1 MRGAAHWLLVLLI
14 IGLSLPTVTAGDE
27 ATVKIPLKDYL
38 TLVEQAREIEEARD
52 AAVAKA
58 EPIVNQV
65 ISQASVLTIN
75 DETAEVRSTF
85 EVEVRGRPEE
95 VLKVPLTGL
104 CWQAEVEPSVNAS
117 LSFAEDGI
125 ALVAA
130 APGTYTIQASSTVA
144 IDGDS
149 GVSRLEI
156 ARNVAPVAVTEI
168 DLPADVAWSCTGS
181 VVAEDQVEQGRRH
194 LRLALRRDHQHA
206 LEMRREIKGGEA
218 ERALAQTVVVTI
230 LKLKPDGPSRHDVML
245 YEVSRGKLSAHRVE
259 LPPGMVVER
268 IGTDE
273 GDVPPIADGRTLVV
287 QRNTRLSGSGYM
299 VVQSRPEV
307 EQGRLDLAPIVPTVE
322 VRARYLTLSSNVA
335 AEAIPAPD
343 DSWTR
348 VDLGDLP
355 EEIRSSAAGLDLVAA
370 WRWQGQTAPASVIVN
385 RLPMAEQVQG
395 LINRRETTTLLT
407 VEGTLLHRDQMI
419 VSRGASSLKLLFP
432 QGATV
437 WSAEVNG
444 LAVRPLER
452 NGATVVPLPFAT
464 TRETRVEVVSVQ
476 QRAIASGRSRVTL
489 SAPQVT
495 VPVLTHSWRLLLPD
509 ENRYRYST
517 GDLRPSEAV
526 PFTTTGYTRFDEK
539 ADEDTGLV
547 SADSHFG
554 TIYGKV
560 SYEAG
565 PLPGVT
571 VTATSISMQGS
582 QSVVTDVN
590 GSYRFAF
597 LPPGQYRIN
606 FSLSGFNSYEHSG
619 IELLAGRTVRVN
631 APMMVETFAEEIVVS
646 SEAPS
651 AISQSTASS
660 YTVSSRKS
668 ERRREPSD
676 KELQRRSQQR
686 QQKASAREQLQS
698 LSQGLV
704 GGVRPVPVEI
714 PESGKTLIMEG
725 ALPPT
730 KVTVEIEVKAGKG

>member
-1 MRGAAHWLLVLLI
+1 MIGFFVPIVAA
-14 IGLSLPTVTAGDE
+14 DE
-27 ATVKIPLKDYL
+27 ATVKLPLKDYL
-38 TLVEQAREIEEARD
+38 ALVEQAREIEEARD
-52 AAVAKA
+52 AAAAKA
-58 EPIVNQV
+58 EPVVNQV

-75 DETAEVRSTF
+75 DETAEVLSTF
-85 EVEVRGRPEE
+85 EIEVRGRPEE
-95 VLKVPLTGL
+95 ALQVPVTGL
-104 CWQAEVEPSVNAS
+104 CWQAAVEPSTNAS
-117 LSFAEDGI
+117 LSFAENGI
-125 ALVAA
+125 TLVAA
-130 APGTYTIQASSTVA
+130 VPGTYTIEARSTVA

-156 ARNVAPVAVTEI
+156 TQNVAPVAVTEI
-168 DLPADVAWSCTGS
+168 DLPADMAWSCAGS

-194 LRLALRRDHQHA
+194 LRLALRRDHRHT

-230 LKLKPDGPSRHDVML
+230 LKLTPDGPSRHDVML
-245 YEVSRGKLSAHRVE
+245 YEVSRGKLSAHHVE
-259 LPPGMVVER
+259 LPSGMVVER

-273 GDVPPIADGRTLVV
+273 GDVPPIADDRSLAV
-287 QRNTRLSGSGYM
+287 QRNTRLSGSGYL

-307 EQGRLDLAPIVPTVE
+307 EQGRLDLAPIVPAVE
-322 VRARYLTLSSNVA
+322 VRARYLVLSSNVA
-335 AEAIPAPD
+335 AEAIPGPD
-343 DSWTR
+343 DSWIR

-355 EEIRSSAAGLDLVAA
+355 EEIRSSAAGLNLVAA
-370 WRWQGQTAPASVIVN
+370 WRWQGETGPASVTVN
-385 RLPMAEQVQG
+385 RLPTAEQVPG

-407 VEGTLLHRDQMI
+407 VEGTLLHRDQLI
-419 VSRGASSLKLLFP
+419 VGRGASSLELLFP
-432 QGATV
+432 QGTTV

-495 VPVLTHSWRLLLPD
+495 LPVLTHSWRLLLPD
-509 ENRYRYST
+509 ENRYRYSA

-526 PFTTTGYTRFDEK
+526 PFTTSGYTRFYSDQVMQET
-539 ADEDTGLV
+539 ELV
-547 SADSHFG
+547 STDSQFG
-554 TIYGKV
+554 AIFGKA
-560 SYEAG
+560 SFDGG

-582 QSVVTDVN
+582 QSAVTDAD

-597 LPPGQYRIN
+597 LPPGQYRIS

-619 IELLAGRTVRVN
+619 IDLVSGRTVRVN
-631 APMMVETFAEEIVVS
+631 APLMVETFAEEIVVS
-646 SEAPS
+646 SEAPTISSS
-651 AISQSTASS
+651 AAVSS
-660 YTVSSRKS
+660 TVSSQRPA
-668 ERRREPSD
+668 RRRGPSD
-676 KELQRRSQQR
+676 NELQRRSQQR
-686 QQKASAREQLQS
+686 QQKVAAREQLQS

-714 PESGKTLIMEG
+714 PETGKTLIMEG

-730 KVTVEIEVKAGKG
+730 KVTVEIDVKAGRG